1 MQVRRVNAMSAKL
14 SLKKLSLLIQ
24 TSPLLFYEREIKLK
38 YICWQHEIKNTFV
51 TFWNYPLLSRPNVL
65 GSSIIWMCQISNICC
80 FFRYVQ
86 LKISKKKNTF
96 LKFDTYKSMR
106 YQGHKGWVDL
116 SYNSKVPVILLSLKL
131 EKVTGTLYL
140 VFKSTQYFGR

>member
-1 MQVRRVNAMSAKL
+1 MSAKL

-65 GSSIIWMCQISNICC
+65 GSSTVWMCQISNICC
-80 FFRYVQ
+80 FFRHVKYQ
-86 LKISKKKNTF
+86 ISKQIPFWNSTRTLRWPCYSLNDDVMHEFDDFFIASIPWKYYDF
-96 LKFDTYKSMR
+96 VLKFQSLT
-106 YQGHKGWVDL
+106 
-116 SYNSKVPVILLSLKL
+116 PVWY
-131 EKVTGTLYL
+131 EA
-140 VFKSTQYFGR
+140 